1 MELKTILVDL
11 TDDEARDA
19 RLDAA
24 LTLADWSD
32 GNVVGLSATG
42 PLLDPY
48 RSEGVE
54 ALRYEAMRGDM
65 LRGLHAAGDAA
76 IADAL
81 VRHPS
86 TAGTSHGK
94 CFFGLFVTR
103 SMHSHRSNVA
113 S

>member
-42 PLLDPY
+42 PLLA
-48 RSEGVE
+48 SS
-54 ALRYEAMRGDM
+54 
-65 LRGLHAAGDAA
+65 LRGQ
-76 IADAL
+76 
-81 VRHPS
+81 S
-86 TAGTSHGK
+86 SHG
-94 CFFGLFVTR
+94 V
-103 SMHSHRSNVA
+103 VQ
-113 S
+113 